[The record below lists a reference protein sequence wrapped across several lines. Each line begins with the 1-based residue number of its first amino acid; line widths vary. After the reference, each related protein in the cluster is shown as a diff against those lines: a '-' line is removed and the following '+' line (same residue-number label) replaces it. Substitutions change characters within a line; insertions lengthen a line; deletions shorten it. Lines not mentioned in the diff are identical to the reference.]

1 MKKVTEKEYQKQLEL
16 AHKMIDAAYE
26 QGRKDERATWGG
38 YVQPKTM
45 AITMSVRGEN
55 GELESIRNVVTF
67 EMIKQGRLKMTELL
81 IEETFLKIA
90 TGKII
95 RKLIES

>member
-1 MKKVTEKEYQKQLEL
+1 MADKREKEYQKQLKQAHEL
-16 AHKMIDAAYE
+16 IDVAYK
-26 QGRKDERATWGG
+26 QGRADERATWGG
-38 YVQPKTM
+38 IIQPKTM

-90 TGKII
+90 SGKII